1 MDVVKVGMA
10 DVNVVI
16 SPGILISLGLGS
28 CVGVALYDSRKKI
41 AGLAHI
47 MLPSSKLII
56 NNQNG
61 AKFADTGIEILLQMM
76 TDKGA
81 EMKNITAKLAGG
93 AQMFSFQN
101 EVNKLLNVGERNV
114 LAVKEVLK
122 SFKIPILAEDVG
134 GNFGRTIEFHSR
146 TGILIVKT
154 INHGIKEI

>member
-1 MDVVKVGMA
+1 MDAVKVGMA
-10 DVNVVI
+10 DLNVVV

-28 CVGVALYDSRKKI
+28 CVGVALYDSSKKI

-47 MLPSSKLII
+47 MLPSSKLIA

-61 AKFADTGIEILLQMM
+61 AKFADTGIEILLKMM

-81 EMKNITAKLAGG
+81 DMKNITAKGAGG

-101 EVNKLLNVGERNV
+101 ELNKLLNVGERNV

-122 SFKIPILAEDVG
+122 SFKIPILAQDVG